1 MTDSAPKCPECSG
14 PMTVVGQLEFALDL
28 NDPDS
33 ATLWI
38 CESPACRRRRDDALG
53 DIDPPPWVDERR

>member
-1 MTDSAPKCPECSG
+1 MSNTAQKCPECG
-14 PMTVVGQLEFALDL
+14 ELMTVVGQLEFALDL

-38 CESPACRRRRDDALG
+38 CESPACRRRREDALG
-53 DIDPPPWVDERR
+53 DIILPPWVDDRR